1 MTDRLR
7 SLGSPCSDRID
18 NTMSV
23 ASLTRQTAVFALLG
37 ILTVAA
43 QAPLGPYDI
52 NADAA
57 KDIAAA
63 QQRAKGS
70 KKYVMVIF
78 GANWCKDCVV
88 LHKLLDEPAT
98 KSYVDAHFEIVGVDL
113 GRFNKNM
120 DVARSLKL
128 DLDKGIP
135 AAAFLAFDGSSIGNT
150 NNGELEPSRNYH
162 SEMILRFLHQVVENH
177 KIVRPQ

>member
-1 MTDRLR
+1 MPLSSIPR
-7 SLGSPCSDRID
+7 RI
-18 NTMSV
+18 
-23 ASLTRQTAVFALLG
+23 ALSGLLA
-37 ILTVAA
+37 ILTLGA
-43 QAPLGPYDI
+43 QTPAGPYDTT
-52 NADAA
+52 ADAH

-63 QQRAKGS
+63 QQRAKAS

-98 KSYVDAHFEIVGVDL
+98 KAYVDAHFEIVGVDL
-113 GRFNKNM
+113 GRFDKQM
-120 DVARSLKL
+120 DIAKTLKV

-135 AAAFLAFDGSSIGNT
+135 AAAFLASDGSSVGNT

-162 SEMILRFLHQVVENH
+162 SEMILHFLHEVVDNH
-177 KIVRPQ
+177 KIVKPQ

>member
-1 MTDRLR
+1 
-7 SLGSPCSDRID
+7 
-18 NTMSV
+18 MSI
-23 ASLTRQTAVFALLG
+23 AFLTRRAAVFALLG
-37 ILTVAA
+37 VLTAAA
-43 QAPLGPYDI
+43 QAPAGPYDTK
-52 NADAA
+52 ADAQ

-63 QQRAKGS
+63 QQRAKAS

-88 LHKLLDEPAT
+88 LHKLLDEPPT

-113 GRFNKNM
+113 GRFDKNM
-120 DVARSLKL
+120 DVAKSLKV

-135 AAAFLAFDGSSIGNT
+135 AAAFLASDGSSIGNT

-162 SEMILRFLHQVVENH
+162 SEMILHFLHEVVENH
-177 KIVRPQ
+177 KIVKPQ

>member
-1 MTDRLR
+1 
-7 SLGSPCSDRID
+7 
-18 NTMSV
+18 
-23 ASLTRQTAVFALLG
+23 LLA
-37 ILTVAA
+37 ILTLGA
-43 QAPLGPYDI
+43 QTPAGPYDTT
-52 NADAA
+52 ADAH

-63 QQRAKGS
+63 EQRAKAS

-98 KSYVDAHFEIVGVDL
+98 KAYVDAHFEIVGVDL
-113 GRFNKNM
+113 GRFDKQM
-120 DVARSLKL
+120 DIAKTLKV

-135 AAAFLAFDGSSIGNT
+135 AAAFLASDGSSVGNT

-162 SEMILRFLHQVVENH
+162 SEMILHFLHEVVDNH
-177 KIVRPQ
+177 KIVKPQ

>member
-1 MTDRLR
+1 MPLSSIPR
-7 SLGSPCSDRID
+7 RI
-18 NTMSV
+18 
-23 ASLTRQTAVFALLG
+23 ALSGLLA
-37 ILTVAA
+37 ILTLGA
-43 QAPLGPYDI
+43 QTPAGPYDTT
-52 NADAA
+52 ADAH

-63 QQRAKGS
+63 EQRAKAS

-98 KSYVDAHFEIVGVDL
+98 KAYVDAHFEIVGVDL
-113 GRFNKNM
+113 GRFDKQM
-120 DVARSLKL
+120 DIAKTLKV

-135 AAAFLAFDGSSIGNT
+135 AAAFLASDGSSVGNT

-162 SEMILRFLHQVVENH
+162 SEMILHFLHEVVDNH
-177 KIVRPQ
+177 KIVKPQ

>member
-1 MTDRLR
+1 MPVS
-7 SLGSPCSDRID
+7 SLQQRI
-18 NTMSV
+18 
-23 ASLTRQTAVFALLG
+23 AVLG
-37 ILTVAA
+37 CLAILSVAA
-43 QAPLGPYDI
+43 QPPAGPY
-52 NADAA
+52 NTTADAH

-63 QQRAKGS
+63 QQRAKSS

-98 KSYVDAHFEIVGVDL
+98 KAYVDAHFEIVSVDL
-113 GRFNKNM
+113 GRFDKQM
-120 DVARSLKL
+120 DIAKTLKV

-135 AAAFLAFDGSSIGNT
+135 AAAFLASDGSAVGNT

-162 SEMILRFLHQVVENH
+162 SEMILHFLHEVVDNH
-177 KIVRPQ
+177 KIVKPQ